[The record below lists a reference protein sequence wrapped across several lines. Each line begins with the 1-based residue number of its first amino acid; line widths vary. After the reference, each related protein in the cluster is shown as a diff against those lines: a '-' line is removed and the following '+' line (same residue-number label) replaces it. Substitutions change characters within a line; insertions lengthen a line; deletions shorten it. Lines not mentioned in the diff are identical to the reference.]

1 MKIKQSES
9 QEGIT
14 LTVEGRLMG
23 SKEPT
28 IELFETLSLV
38 VNKNP
43 QRILLDFENV
53 DLIDSMSI
61 GLLIGFFLKCNES
74 NIKYRFIK
82 ISQAAAEILERANIK
97 MVFPGLW

>member
-14 LTVEGRLMG
+14 LTVEGKLLG

-43 QRILLDFENV
+43 KSILLDFENV
-53 DLIDSMSI
+53 DLIDSMAV
-61 GLLIGFFLKCNES
+61 GLLIGFFLKCNEN
-74 NIKYRFIK
+74 NIKYRFVK
-82 ISQAAAEILERANIK
+82 ISQTAAEILENSNIK